1 MPRKAGILIFL
12 ILLSSALLAFSPLTT
27 FSDESKP
34 VVSQSG
40 TPPAPEFVSIS
51 PEKTIY
57 AIGEAITVEYR
68 ADRFEVDGVVIVGEG
83 SNLSL
88 NPENSLNM
96 TLKRSYRE
104 YSYYSITFN
113 VTSFTKFWAW
123 AWSGSITN
131 GTAEALE
138 PFAHGD
144 KAHYIFVEGQQM
156 PPSLKEVIGG
166 EQDLLHPTEY
176 YVPQGNQVTI
186 RYEIINSTGNETLY
200 IAFSTNKTLLYN
212 DSVTL
217 PESTDPNNGYILFER
232 EMTLKEYIQ
241 KVVEPDVSIYEFNVT
256 LNTRMLYF
264 AARNDIGWE
273 IDQTTLDPRVNILTN
288 GFSFNSTVFDE
299 NFTESDTIAVN
310 ITAYNASSY
319 DSFMFRYRIY
329 ENLTTDEPSNWTD
342 IALTTPLDQYVSN
355 ITGWNTT
362 VVVYNVTLGPF
373 EPNKTIEY
381 QAYVKYLG
389 DTQNESRNLLQRF
402 SVVPSTPYGH
412 FTLEDKIYTNAENFT
427 LLWSAGSFKGDVTNI
442 TLLVNGTLEAIILG
456 EENYT
461 LLLPS
466 EGIYLLELNVTNSL
480 NISAIV
486 DNMTLVV
493 DRTVPL
499 VSFIGLSNDSTYT
512 SGDIIR
518 IRYSDNS
525 TFWDSGIE
533 KVIVDWGDG
542 IITVATNQTEI
553 QHSYLIGGSYNI
565 TITAFDKAGNNNSV
579 SITVTVT
586 PVSIPTST
594 KEEAPLSVIP
604 FLLGLFVLSAIL
616 VVKKRR

>member
-1 MPRKAGILIFL
+1 M
-12 ILLSSALLAFSPLTT
+12 FSPLTT
-27 FSDESKP
+27 FSDKP
-34 VVSQSG
+34 IPVISQSG

-51 PEKTIY
+51 PEKTLY

-68 ADRFEVDGVVIVGEG
+68 VDRFEVDGVILVGEG
-83 SNLSL
+83 SNLSI

-104 YSYYSITFN
+104 YSYYSVTFN

-131 GTAEALE
+131 GTAEDLE

-156 PPSLKEVIGG
+156 PPSLKDVIGG

-176 YVPQGNQVTI
+176 YVPQGKQVTI
-186 RYEIINSTGNETLY
+186 RYEIINSTGTEKLY

-217 PESTDPNNGYILFER
+217 PESTDPSNGYILFEK
-232 EMTLKEYIQ
+232 EMTLKEYIP

-273 IDQTTLDPRVNILTN
+273 IDQTTLEARVNILTN

-299 NFTESDTIAVN
+299 NFTEIDTIAIN

-329 ENLTTDEPSNWTD
+329 ENLTTNEAGNWTE

-355 ITGWNTT
+355 VTGWNTT
-362 VVVYNVTLGPF
+362 VIVYNVTLGPF
-373 EPNKTIEY
+373 EVNKTVEY

-389 DTQNESRNLLQRF
+389 DTQNESRNVLHQF
-402 SVVPSTPYGH
+402 SIVPSTPYGV
-412 FTLEDKIYTNAENFT
+412 FNLKDKIYTNAENYT

-442 TLLVNGTLEAIILG
+442 TLLVNGTFEATIFG
-456 EENYT
+456 EDNYT
-461 LLLPS
+461 ITLSS

-480 NISAIV
+480 NVSTIV
-486 DNMTLVV
+486 DNITLIV
-493 DRTVPL
+493 DRTLPL

-512 SGDIIR
+512 SGEVIQ

-525 TFWDSGIE
+525 TSWDSGIE

-542 IITVATNQTEI
+542 IITIATNQTEI
-553 QHSYLIGGSYNI
+553 RHSYLIGGTYNI
-565 TITAFDKAGNNNSV
+565 TIIVFDKAGNNNSV
-579 SITVTVT
+579 FVTLTVT
-586 PVSIPTST
+586 PVSIPTSSEKDT
-594 KEEAPLSVIP
+594 PLSVVP
-604 FLLGLFVLSAIL
+604 FLLGLFVLSAIITI
-616 VVKKRR
+616 KKRKTN